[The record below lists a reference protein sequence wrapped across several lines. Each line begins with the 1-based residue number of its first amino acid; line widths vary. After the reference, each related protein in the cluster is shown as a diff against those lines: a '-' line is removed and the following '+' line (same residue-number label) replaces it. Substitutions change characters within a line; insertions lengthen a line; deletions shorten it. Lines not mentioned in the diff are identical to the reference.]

1 MRYSLGAIKL
11 ARLIL
16 VAKEG
21 RNDLEKFLIQQ
32 NFIQYDLML
41 LIGLRKYLLDK
52 KFFDWL
58 ESQPL
63 GKLIDLYKICSL
75 KTDDEKLVN
84 LLEQYNQKRKYLVH
98 KILKDCDYEKSK
110 LEAKATNKIGE
121 KIMNILEDAFR
132 KNNLAGDQ
140 RE

>member
-1 MRYSLGAIKL
+1 
-11 ARLIL
+11 
-16 VAKEG
+16 
-21 RNDLEKFLIQQ
+21 
-32 NFIQYDLML
+32 
-41 LIGLRKYLLDK
+41 
-52 KFFDWL
+52 
-58 ESQPL
+58 
-63 GKLIDLYKICSL
+63 
-75 KTDDEKLVN
+75 LVN